1 MGELKLPTSRPD
13 VARAFPL
20 INNAANAGFRAG
32 FQANRL
38 NFNHQL
44 QLISRYS
51 GSADGNSD
59 YVDYWFPPLAGP
71 TENLA
76 HLDGFD
82 WSNGHQLKVTGW
94 HANDITRFESNHNLI
109 LFDNTAGRQVAVT
122 MSQPVARPDVGRA
135 FPAIATAARSGFSGS
150 FDLTNWHLDPQHQ
163 YSVVSRYS
171 TSADP
176 NGNGGGGG
184 GAQGGGRPPRPPP
197 RRIPP
202 ARRVPADPP
211 PLRAAVSR
219 RAAFL
224 SVFHYPLPAA
234 NAQNSRRIAQKA
246 ATFDG
251 ERAVRA
257 GRRASHLG
265 RVPGSS
271 FPPAVLSRSL
281 DRRSLGFLQGIKRR
295 GFLCESQPGRCIEGQ
310 SYPIGRPSCLRS
322 FSFLEW

>member
-1 MGELKLPTSRPD
+1 MFGSGP
-13 VARAFPL
+13 FP
-20 INNAANAGFRAG
+20 F
-32 FQANRL
+32 
-38 NFNHQL
+38 
-44 QLISRYS
+44 
-51 GSADGNSD
+51 
-59 YVDYWFPPLAGP
+59 
-71 TENLA
+71 
-76 HLDGFD
+76 
-82 WSNGHQLKVTGW
+82 
-94 HANDITRFESNHNLI
+94 
-109 LFDNTAGRQVAVT
+109 
-122 MSQPVARPDVGRA
+122 ARPPRA
-135 FPAIATAARSGFSGS
+135 LRPCVRSPAG
-150 FDLTNWHLDPQHQ
+150 
-163 YSVVSRYS
+163 
-171 TSADP
+171 
-176 NGNGGGGG
+176 
-184 GAQGGGRPPRPPP
+184 PPRPPP
-197 RRIPP
+197 ASHRTGSPRSPARRIPP

-295 GFLCESQPGRCIEGQ
+295 GFLCESQPGRCIESQ